1 MSTFGLSMMKPVKIE
16 WNVNL
21 RQTFFCIA
29 RALDSIGIDD
39 VNHGHRVGFMAYSC
53 AKSMEWS
60 EEECQLVF
68 SLGLIHDC
76 GVAQKSDFYNLLEN
90 MQPQN
95 VRQHCLRGHELLSK
109 CPPLALF
116 ADTILYHHTPWEE
129 LKNIDISDRDKRFA
143 ALIFLADRVDYLKEL
158 YPRDDFG
165 NVTQEARNEVCLE
178 IGRLSGTLF
187 ERDLVREMQ
196 NLLSKEFIWFS
207 MEYHHIEALGHN
219 LPPIDFFEQ
228 TLGVEDVI
236 AIAMLMAN
244 IVDAKSQFT
253 FYHSQKVAEICHSL
267 ARQLGLNSEMQKALY
282 LTGLVHDIG
291 KLHTPEDILHKPGKL
306 NESEYLCIQRHSTD
320 SRYTLQM
327 IFGQSAVC
335 DWAGNHHERLDGSGY
350 PKGLQGAEIDL
361 PSRILAV
368 ADVFQALTQARPY
381 RGRMSLEEVMH
392 IMYHEV
398 SCGRLD
404 GKVFDIIVKNE
415 TEYYELSI
423 QESSPGWVTGR

>member
-1 MSTFGLSMMKPVKIE
+1 MMSPVKIE
-16 WNVNL
+16 WHVNL

-39 VNHGHRVGFMAYSC
+39 INHGHRVGYMAYSC
-53 AKSMEWS
+53 AKAMEWS
-60 EEECQLVF
+60 EEECQFVF

-76 GVAQKSDFYNLLEN
+76 GVAQKRDFYYLLEN
-90 MQPQN
+90 MQPDN
-95 VRQHCLRGHELLSK
+95 VRQHCVRGYKLLSQ
-109 CPPLALF
+109 CPPLAFF
-116 ADTILYHHTPWEE
+116 ADAILYHHTPWEE
-129 LKNIDISDRDKRFA
+129 LKHINISDRDKRFA

-158 YPRDDFG
+158 YPRDEFS
-165 NVTQEARNEVCLE
+165 NVTQQARNEVCLE

-187 ERDLVREMQ
+187 ESDLVRQMQ
-196 NLLSKEFIWFS
+196 SLLSNEFIWFS
-207 MEYHHIEALGHN
+207 MEAYHIEALSQS
-219 LPPIDFFEQ
+219 LPPTSFFEQ
-228 TLGVEDVI
+228 KLEAEDVV

-267 ARQLGLNSEMQKALY
+267 AQQMGLSSEMQKALY

-291 KLHTPEDILHKPGKL
+291 KLHTPEEILHKRGKL

-327 IFGQSAVC
+327 MFGQSAVC
-335 DWAGNHHERLDGSGY
+335 EWAANHHERLDGSGY
-350 PKGLQGAEIDL
+350 PRGLQGTEIDL
-361 PSRILAV
+361 PSRIIAV

-381 RGRMSLEEVMH
+381 RGRMSLEEVMQ
-392 IMYHEV
+392 IMSHEV

-404 GKVFDIIVKNE
+404 SKVFDVLLKNE
-415 TEYYELSI
+415 KAYYELSI
-423 QESSPGWVTGR
+423 QESSSGWVNAP

>member
-1 MSTFGLSMMKPVKIE
+1 MSPVKIE
-16 WNVNL
+16 WHVNL
-21 RQTFFCIA
+21 RQTFFSIA

-39 VNHGHRVGFMAYSC
+39 INHGHRVGYMAYSC
-53 AKSMEWS
+53 AKAMEWS

-90 MQPQN
+90 MQPDN
-95 VRQHCLRGHELLSK
+95 VRQHCVRGYELLSQ
-109 CPPLALF
+109 CPPLAFF
-116 ADTILYHHTPWEE
+116 ADAILYHHTPWEE
-129 LKNIDISDRDKRFA
+129 LKHIDISDRDKRFA

-158 YPRDDFG
+158 YPRDEFG

-187 ERDLVREMQ
+187 ERDLVRQMQ
-196 NLLSKEFIWFS
+196 SLLSKEFIWFS
-207 MEYHHIEALGHN
+207 MEYHHIEALSQN
-219 LPPIDFFEQ
+219 LPSTPFFEQ
-228 TLGVEDVI
+228 NLEVGDVV

-291 KLHTPEDILHKPGKL
+291 KLHTPEDILHKPSKL

-320 SRYTLQM
+320 SGYTLQM
-327 IFGQSAVC
+327 MFGQSAVC
-335 DWAGNHHERLDGSGY
+335 EWAANHHERLDGSGY
-350 PKGLQGAEIDL
+350 PRGLQGAEIDL
-361 PSRILAV
+361 PSRIIAV

-381 RGRMSLEEVMH
+381 RGRMTLEEVMQ
-392 IMYHEV
+392 IMSHEV

-404 GKVFDIIVKNE
+404 SKVFDVLVKNE
-415 TEYYELSI
+415 KEYYELSI
-423 QESSPGWVTGR
+423 QESSPGWVNAL

>member
-1 MSTFGLSMMKPVKIE
+1 MMSPVNIE
-16 WNVNL
+16 WHVNL

-39 VNHGHRVGFMAYSC
+39 INHGHRVGYMAYAC
-53 AKSMEWS
+53 AKAMEWS

-76 GVAQKSDFYNLLEN
+76 GVAQKRDFYNLLEN
-90 MQPQN
+90 MQPDN
-95 VRQHCLRGHELLSK
+95 VRQHCVRGYELLSQ

-129 LKNIDISDRDKRFA
+129 LKHLDISDRDKRFA

-158 YPRDDFG
+158 YPRDEFS

-187 ERDLVREMQ
+187 ERDLVRQMQ
-196 NLLSKEFIWFS
+196 SLLSKEFIWFS
-207 MEYHHIEALGHN
+207 MEPYHIEALSQT
-219 LPPIDFFEQ
+219 LPATPFFEQ
-228 TLGVEDVI
+228 KLELGDIV

-327 IFGQSAVC
+327 MFGESAVC
-335 DWAGNHHERLDGSGY
+335 DWAANHHERLDGSGY
-350 PKGLQGAEIDL
+350 PRGLQGSEIDL
-361 PSRILAV
+361 PSRIIAV

-381 RGRMSLEEVMH
+381 RGRMSLEEVMQ
-392 IMYHEV
+392 IMSHEV

-404 GKVFDIIVKNE
+404 SKVFDVLVKNE
-415 TEYYELSI
+415 KEYYELSI
-423 QESSPGWVTGR
+423 QESSPGWVNAP

>member
-1 MSTFGLSMMKPVKIE
+1 
-16 WNVNL
+16 
-21 RQTFFCIA
+21 
-29 RALDSIGIDD
+29 
-39 VNHGHRVGFMAYSC
+39 
-53 AKSMEWS
+53 
-60 EEECQLVF
+60 
-68 SLGLIHDC
+68 
-76 GVAQKSDFYNLLEN
+76 
-90 MQPQN
+90 
-95 VRQHCLRGHELLSK
+95 
-109 CPPLALF
+109 
-116 ADTILYHHTPWEE
+116 
-129 LKNIDISDRDKRFA
+129 
-143 ALIFLADRVDYLKEL
+143 
-158 YPRDDFG
+158 
-165 NVTQEARNEVCLE
+165 
-178 IGRLSGTLF
+178 
-187 ERDLVREMQ
+187 
-196 NLLSKEFIWFS
+196 
-207 MEYHHIEALGHN
+207 
-219 LPPIDFFEQ
+219 
-228 TLGVEDVI
+228 
-236 AIAMLMAN
+236 MAN

-392 IMYHEV
+392 IMSHEV

-423 QESSPGWVTGR
+423 QESSRAGLLGVNVVFESSFGFSVCFVVPEMQHFFRC